1 MAKMSWLERSK
12 KREKL
17 VAKTS
22 EARKKY
28 KAIIRDANATEAAKD
43 EANRKIQALPRNG
56 SPVRIKNRC
65 QVSGRSRAYIRRFGL
80 SRIAFRE
87 LALEGKI
94 PGVRKAS
101 W

>member
-1 MAKMSWLERSK
+1 M
-12 KREKL
+12 
-17 VAKTS
+17 AKTS
-22 EARKKY
+22 WIERNEKRKTLTARHREQRTKLKAVIRSLTANEAEKDAAMRKL
-28 KAIIRDANATEAAKD
+28 
-43 EANRKIQALPRNG
+43 QALPRNS

-65 QVSGRSRAYIRRFGL
+65 QVSGRSHAFVRRFGL

-87 LALEGKI
+87 MALEGKI